1 LVSDQP
7 SWGRRNLT
15 HDLDASTSLVSD
27 QPSWGRRNGDGLE
40 VTGLSV
46 VSDQPSWGRRTLYS
60 SSSPSFWESFRP
72 TLVGSEVEHHAS
84 VVRYRLVSDQPSWG
98 RRNRLDSNDDGKV
111 GFRPTLVGSEGW
123 SGLPRLQQLLGFQT
137 NPRGVGGDVGHLVDG
152 CFDMFQTNPRGVGG
166 ATRLRPSGATVFQTN
181 PRGVGGQPSVGP

>member
-1 LVSDQP
+1 MSDIETRCFRPTLVGSEDT
-7 SWGRRNLT
+7 LT
-15 HDLDASTSLVSD
+15 ID
-27 QPSWGRRNGDGLE
+27 NGQ
-40 VTGLSV
+40 VAA
-46 VSDQPSWGRRTLYS
+46 R
-60 SSSPSFWESFRP
+60 FRP
-72 TLVGSEVEHHAS
+72 TLVGSEV
-84 VVRYRLVSDQPSWG
+84 QPLRTQG
-98 RRNRLDSNDDGKV
+98 RHRR
-111 GFRPTLVGSEGW
+111 FRPTLVGSEGW